1 MAKDLDKHIE
11 IAEEEN
17 CLTLC
22 DEEGNSKGY
31 IQFYEDVDE
40 SGYSFTFIEEVESY
54 SPGEGNFSVLFGKLE
69 AIAHKKHS
77 EHLLLMVDLNN
88 EHAISIYQHLG
99 FYRIGEEDLFPE
111 DLDRVFMRKDLSF
124 DGE

>member
-1 MAKDLDKHIE
+1 MFMAKVLDNRVE
-11 IAEEEN
+11 IAVEEN

-22 DEEGNSKGY
+22 DEDGNNKGY

-40 SGYSFTFIEEVESY
+40 SGYAFTFIEEVESY
-54 SPGEGNFSVLFGKLE
+54 YSGEGNFSVLFNKLE
-69 AIAHKKHS
+69 AISRKKHS
-77 EHLLLMVDLNN
+77 GHLLLMVDLNN

-99 FYRIGEEDLFPE
+99 FYPLGEEDLSS
-111 DLDRVFMRKDLSF
+111 DRVFMRKDLSF